1 MRNIIIKNLFAMGIV
16 AFSTHVFSQNPPPQ
30 SPTGTAPPAPPR
42 VAPMY
47 NPEQLPVYSGT
58 IQQYLLSPKGD
69 IDGLFMNDG
78 TEIKT
83 PPHLSSVVA
92 YFVHP
97 SDKVTIHGLKAMN
110 LPLIEAFSIT
120 NEATGK
126 TITDFGPKKG
136 RFNYIETEGEVRTAL
151 HGPQGEINGIL
162 LQDGTIL
169 HFPPPESYRFSEL
182 THQGQHLFIEGNE
195 TNNVLGRVIE
205 VNRMGISKDQL
216 ISVERP
222 GLGPRSG
229 KRPPPPPR

>member
-1 MRNIIIKNLFAMGIV
+1 MRHTIIKNLFVMGII
-16 AFSTHVFSQNPPPQ
+16 AFASNVFSQNPPPQ
-30 SPTGTAPPAPPR
+30 SPAGTTLPAPPR

-47 NPEQLPVYSGT
+47 NPEQLPAYSGT
-58 IQQYLLSPKGD
+58 IQQYLLSSKGD
-69 IDGLFMNDG
+69 IDGLFMDDG

-83 PPHLSSVVA
+83 PPHHSAVLA

-97 SDKVTIHGLKAMN
+97 GDKVTIHGLKAMN

-120 NEATGK
+120 NQATGK

-136 RFNYIETEGEVRTAL
+136 RFNFVETEGEVRTAL

-169 HFPPPESYRFSEL
+169 HFPPLESHRFSEL

-195 TNNVLGRVIE
+195 TSNILGRVIE
-205 VNRMGISKDQL
+205 VNSMGISKDQL
-216 ISVERP
+216 ISIDTPPRP
-222 GLGPRSG
+222 G